1 MLTRAYVLGGLQI
14 GVESLSFHRIASTQ
28 TQRSPG
34 PSRPTSN
41 SVLPSGDET
50 EKAFLEAT
58 LARHDDNRSAAAREL
73 GIARSTLLYKLKKH
87 GIT

>member
-1 MLTRAYVLGGLQI
+1 MWSTAVLGTGLGATAAI
-14 GVESLSFHRIASTQ
+14 ST
-28 TQRSPG
+28 R
-34 PSRPTSN
+34 N

-50 EKAFLEAT
+50 ERAFLEAT